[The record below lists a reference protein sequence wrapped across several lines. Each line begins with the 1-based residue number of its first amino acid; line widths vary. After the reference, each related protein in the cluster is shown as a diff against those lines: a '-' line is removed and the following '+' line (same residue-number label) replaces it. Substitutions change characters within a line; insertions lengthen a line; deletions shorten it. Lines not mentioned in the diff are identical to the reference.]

1 MIYNLAHKE
10 NFSLPNKVKCFTEHM
25 GLIHVTFKTHVNY
38 GIICSPIRQVPQ
50 NILEKPKIKKSYPA
64 MGFIEKEKFNF
75 KHQCGS
81 LEYHPQDWHKCHWKI

>member
-1 MIYNLAHKE
+1 
-10 NFSLPNKVKCFTEHM
+10 
-25 GLIHVTFKTHVNY
+25 
-38 GIICSPIRQVPQ
+38 
-50 NILEKPKIKKSYPA
+50 